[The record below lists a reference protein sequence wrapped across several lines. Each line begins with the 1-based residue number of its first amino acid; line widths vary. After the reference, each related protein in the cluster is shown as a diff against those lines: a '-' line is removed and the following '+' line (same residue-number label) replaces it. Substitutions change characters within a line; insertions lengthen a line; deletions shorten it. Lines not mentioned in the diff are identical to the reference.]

1 MAPGAW
7 GSSRAGLFVFEY
19 YDAKKVKMTKTVFKR
34 WCAFSILR
42 MHHKTLLHQLLG
54 LKPASQWPEEAQ

>member
-34 WCAFSILR
+34 WCAFSVLR
-42 MHHKTLLHQLLG
+42 MHHLLG